1 MSAETSA
8 TTPTTTA
15 AASEPQTLVA
25 ELLGTLV
32 LVFFAVG
39 SAVLAGEFVGS
50 LGIALTFG
58 FVLLGL
64 TYTLGP
70 ISGAQLNPAVTL
82 ALLLAGRLGPRA
94 AVAYWVA
101 QVVGAVVGAALLFL
115 VAHQVPG
122 LKTGEAFGSNGYG
135 HRSAVGLSIAGSF
148 VAEVM
153 LTALLVFVYLSV
165 SRRGTLAL
173 RPLDGLPVGLTLAAV
188 SLVGIPLTGASVN
201 PARSIGPALFA
212 GGDALVQL
220 WLFVLAPL
228 VGAAIAVLAHR
239 LTHREPHAWFA
250 DIPWLS
256 DKLGGAGGG
265 RHGRPAGEGDAQAG
279 DPPGTSR

>member
-8 TTPTTTA
+8 KTTA
-15 AASEPQTLVA
+15 DASAGGIGEHDPRALAAEAV
-25 ELLGTLV
+25 GTLV

-39 SAVLAGEFVGS
+39 SAVLAGEFIGT

-58 FVLLGL
+58 FALLGL
-64 TYTLGP
+64 AYVLGP
-70 ISGAQLNPAVTL
+70 ISGAQFNPAVTL
-82 ALLLAGRLGPRA
+82 GMLLSGRMTPKA
-94 AVAYWVA
+94 ACWYWLA
-101 QVVGAVVGAALLFL
+101 QVVGAIVGAALLFL

-122 LKTGEAFGSNGYG
+122 IRTGEAFGSNGYG

-165 SRRGTLAL
+165 ARRITLGS
-173 RPLDGLPVGLTLAAV
+173 LDGLPIGLTLAAV

-201 PARSIGPALFA
+201 PARSIAPALFA
-212 GGDALVQL
+212 GGDALIQL

-228 VGAAIAVLAHR
+228 VGAAIAVLVHR
-239 LTHREPHAWFA
+239 FTHAEPHAWFA

-256 DKLGGAGGG
+256 SKLNGKGGHRGKGS
-265 RHGRPAGEGDAQAG
+265 GE
-279 DPPGTSR
+279 TSGASR

>member
-1 MSAETSA
+1 MSAESSDERTAGTSA
-8 TTPTTTA
+8 ESDPR
-15 AASEPQTLVA
+15 SLVA

-39 SAVLAGEFVGS
+39 SAVLAGEFIGS

-58 FVLLGL
+58 FTLVALA
-64 TYTLGP
+64 YVLGP
-70 ISGAQLNPAVTL
+70 VSGAHLNPAVTL
-82 ALLLAGRLGPRA
+82 GMLLAGRMSPRA
-94 AVAYWVA
+94 ALGYWVA
-101 QVVGAVVGAALLFL
+101 QLVGAIVGAALLFL

-153 LTALLVFVYLSV
+153 LAALLVFVYLSV
-165 SRRGTLAL
+165 TRTITL
-173 RPLDGLPVGLTLAAV
+173 RSLDGLPVGLTLAAV
-188 SLVGIPLTGASVN
+188 SLIGIPLTGASLN

-212 GGDALVQL
+212 GGDALIQL

-228 VGAAIAVLAHR
+228 VGAAVAVLAHR
-239 LTHREPHAWFA
+239 FTHERPEAWFH

-256 DKLGGAGGG
+256 DKLGKSGKSGKPAGARKAGGVG
-265 RHGRPAGEGDAQAG
+265 TDA
-279 DPPGTSR
+279 GTSE

>member
-1 MSAETSA
+1 MSAETTTSA
-8 TTPTTTA
+8 DASTGGVGEHDPRALA
-15 AASEPQTLVA
+15 AEAF
-25 ELLGTLV
+25 GTLV

-64 TYTLGP
+64 VYALGP
-70 ISGAQLNPAVTL
+70 TSGAHFNPAVTL
-82 ALLLAGRLGPRA
+82 GMLLAGRMSPRA
-94 AVAYWVA
+94 AGWYWLA
-101 QVVGAVVGAALLFL
+101 QLAGALVGSALLFL

-148 VAEVM
+148 VTEVM

-165 SRRGTLAL
+165 ARRVRLGS
-173 RPLDGLPVGLTLAAV
+173 LDGLPIGLTLAAV

-201 PARSIGPALFA
+201 PARSIGPAIFA
-212 GGDALVQL
+212 GGDALIQL

-239 LTHREPHAWFA
+239 LTHEEPHGWFS
-250 DIPWLS
+250 DLPFLS
-256 DKLGGAGGG
+256 KRNGHGGGAGT
-265 RHGRPAGEGDAQAG
+265 R
-279 DPPGTSR
+279 SRG